1 MHRVR
6 RVPDCLVRAAEAVGS
21 AVSFYSIP
29 GRCVSLR
36 LLISLLG
43 VLLFSSARKLCALPK
58 PGN

>member
-1 MHRVR
+1 
-6 RVPDCLVRAAEAVGS
+6 
-21 AVSFYSIP
+21 
-29 GRCVSLR
+29 VSLR